1 MRFPLFLTAG
11 IASIG
16 LLLPQVSNAQ
26 GLIWSLPEDGTSMQ
40 WFGTYKQTEERA
52 GSDEGP
58 QTIQWNRQLTIKSV
72 GKETAEFRGRP
83 VPCRWIEIKVVT
95 GKPSSDVEGGTDAG
109 LIGARIYRVLVPE
122 GQIYSTTVDSISIP
136 VSFLPIVKGYRRFGE
151 QEIQPI
157 KSKVLQVYPLL
168 AMLRSFRDL
177 KSDATGVV
185 DPGVELGPVSATH
198 LTGTS
203 VVESPTIR
211 SKNTTDLW
219 QSKDVPFG
227 LAKWKVTITRET
239 KNISD
244 PRTAFKLVSSIEV
257 EMGAQKVD
265 TQAEPVLVLPVAEN

>member
-1 MRFPLFLTAG
+1 MKCH
-11 IASIG
+11 
-16 LLLPQVSNAQ
+16 LLLLFGCAATLMLSPQSVSAQ

-52 GSDEGP
+52 DSNEGP

-72 GKETAEFRGRP
+72 GKEVAPFRGTD

-122 GQIYSTTVDSISIP
+122 SEVNGANVDALSIP

-157 KSKVLQVYPLL
+157 KAKVLQVYPLV
-168 AMLRSFRDL
+168 AMLRSFREL
-177 KSDATGVV
+177 TADAEGMV
-185 DPGVELGPVSATH
+185 DPGVELGPVSAKH

-203 VVESPTIR
+203 EVESPTIR

-227 LAKWKVTITRET
+227 IAKWKVAITREI
-239 KNISD
+239 KDISD
-244 PRTAFKLVSSIEV
+244 PRTAFKLVSTIEV
-257 EMGAQKVD
+257 EMEAQRAG
-265 TQAEPVLVLPVAEN
+265 TQAEPELVLPDQAN

>member
-168 AMLRSFRDL
+168 ACCVRF
-177 KSDATGVV
+177 
-185 DPGVELGPVSATH
+185 
-198 LTGTS
+198 GT
-203 VVESPTIR
+203 
-211 SKNTTDLW
+211 
-219 QSKDVPFG
+219 
-227 LAKWKVTITRET
+227 
-239 KNISD
+239 
-244 PRTAFKLVSSIEV
+244 
-257 EMGAQKVD
+257 
-265 TQAEPVLVLPVAEN
+265 